1 MSGWKEVA
9 ADIEARFPGWH
20 VWRSSAD
27 RWWATRTG
35 TILHS
40 DDLGAG
46 RVMTI
51 DADDPQALRAQ
62 LERQSLLD
70 RTVQG

>member
-1 MSGWKEVA
+1 MSGWKQVA
-9 ADIEARFPGWH
+9 AEIEAGNPGWH
-20 VWRSSAD
+20 VWRSNAD

-35 TILHS
+35 TVLDR

-46 RVMTI
+46 RVMTL
-51 DADDPQALRAQ
+51 DADDAQALRAQ

-70 RTVQG
+70 RGAQQ

>member
-35 TILHS
+35 AILHR
-40 DDLGAG
+40 DELGAG
-46 RVMTI
+46 RVMTV

-70 RTVQG
+70 RAVQP

>member
-1 MSGWKEVA
+1 MSGWKQVA
-9 ADIEARFPGWH
+9 AEIEARYPGWH

-35 TILHS
+35 TVPRR

-46 RVMTI
+46 RVMTL
-51 DADDPQALRAQ
+51 DADDAQALRAQ

-70 RTVQG
+70 RGAQQ